1 MQIEL
6 MPGAPPLTPVAA
18 ISGTQ
23 ASDMPSTDSQKI
35 QILAVEDNPDTLK
48 LLRYMLASKYEAEFS
63 AQVDEAL
70 HLASESPYH
79 LFLLDINLGE
89 DRTGI
94 DLLGLLRECSGNA
107 STPAIA
113 LTAYAMPG
121 DKDRFIHAGFNGYL
135 SKPFTRN
142 ALYAAIENVVGGRS
156 ESE

>member
-1 MQIEL
+1 MPIEL
-6 MPGAPPLTPVAA
+6 TPGASSPTPVAA
-18 ISGTQ
+18 IPSTQ
-23 ASDMPSTDSQKI
+23 SSDMPFTDSQKI
-35 QILAVEDNPDTLK
+35 QILAVEDNPDTLR
-48 LLRYMLASKYEAEFS
+48 LLQYMLASKYETKFS

-94 DLLGLLRECSGNA
+94 DLLGLLRECSPNA
-107 STPAIA
+107 TTPAIA

-121 DKDRFIHAGFNGYL
+121 DKDRFIQAGFDGYL
-135 SKPFTRN
+135 SKPFTRS
-142 ALYAAIENVVGGRS
+142 ALYAAIESAVSGRS